1 MEKNAR
7 AIIRRTDHA
16 VYVKNETKKKKKKNI
31 FFVCLFV
38 IFRFDSFPTNDVSPF
53 SLFLGF
59 YDSFFSSHLKIV
71 GQSCHVNTSNIH

>member
-31 FFVCLFV
+31 FFVCLFALLE
-38 IFRFDSFPTNDVSPF
+38 SFT
-53 SLFLGF
+53 
-59 YDSFFSSHLKIV
+59 K
-71 GQSCHVNTSNIH
+71 